1 MHILR
6 SLPGKVFSAMQLIC
20 IMYADFKRIKPGIDI
35 GVELGEEWGMAE
47 GLGGEVKSGND
58 ETETTM

>member
-1 MHILR
+1 
-6 SLPGKVFSAMQLIC
+6 
-20 IMYADFKRIKPGIDI
+20 MYADFKRIKPGIDI

-58 ETETTM
+58 ETETTMEQSSTSFIIFI